1 MPELFPIGYEN
12 EITELSSLQE
22 TRKVGYRPGLR
33 FSYAAGKLQQDGKQ
47 RIQDAPGVES
57 WRNWCYNCLMTRRY
71 HHLAYSTDFGIEVEE
86 AFAAESREKA
96 ESLLTRQ
103 ITEALQADPYG
114 RTDYVSD
121 IRFDWS
127 APDAVTATVT
137 VRGIDDVTIDVTAN
151 LKGE

>member
-1 MPELFPIGYEN
+1 MPELFPSGYDT

-22 TRKVGYRPGLR
+22 ERKVGYKPGLR
-33 FSYAAGKLQQDGKQ
+33 FSYSDGKLQQDGKQ

-57 WRNWCYNCLMTRRY
+57 WQNWCYNCLMTRRY

-86 AFAAESREKA
+86 AFAAETREKA

-114 RTDYVSD
+114 RTDYVAD

-127 APDAVTATVT
+127 APDAVTVTVT
-137 VRGIDDVTIDVTAN
+137 VRGIDNVTIDVTAN
-151 LKGE
+151 LKGG